1 MAEQLLKDANSAF
14 VDEEYESALDL
25 YTKSIEAEPSAEA
38 HANRS
43 HANFKLGHFQEAVS
57 NQCVREVPVN
67 GCDDGGRERSACTQ
81 LVDE

>member
-43 HANFKLGHFQEAVS
+43 HANFKLGHFQEAVGEPVCERGACEWMRS
-57 NQCVREVPVN
+57 WRARAQCLHTAS
-67 GCDDGGRERSACTQ
+67 G
-81 LVDE
+81 